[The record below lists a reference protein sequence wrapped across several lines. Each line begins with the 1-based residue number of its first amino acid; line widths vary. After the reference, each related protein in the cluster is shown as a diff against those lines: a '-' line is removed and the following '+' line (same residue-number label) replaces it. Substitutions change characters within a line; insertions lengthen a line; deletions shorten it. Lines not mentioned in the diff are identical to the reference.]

1 MSNLSDIKVV
11 VDPNNLLSARVG
23 TQDAIRVVSSVSK
36 EIPTQNFLKDLDDI
50 DIPDPVSDGS
60 VLVYNAST
68 MKWEAVDELNGGSY

>member
-60 VLVYNAST
+60 VLVYNTST